1 MMMLSFVLAIF
12 YCKFILTDMVRI
24 NANLTVRQEKIL
36 TSALGIVA
44 EEGSRALTMKRVA
57 KAVGVTEAAIY
68 RHFENKRHMLLCLY
82 GYVKELLLSELSPVL
97 AEDVPPPER
106 LTLFVGT
113 MLDYLSK
120 HKGVNLI
127 LLAETIYNQDDELR
141 KAMLGI
147 FTGFRELAKTLIMA
161 GMTSG
166 HFRRDIDIDGFVTCL
181 AGMMQSVLTKNML
194 EKGTAGEFDV
204 GSAKD
209 AIPDCILKG
218 LLPRPHGSQCGD
230 AAGSG

>member
-1 MMMLSFVLAIF
+1 MAYFRD
-12 YCKFILTDMVRI
+12 KLT
-24 NANLTVRQEKIL
+24 ARQEKIL
-36 TSALGIVA
+36 TSALEIVA

-68 RHFENKRHMLLCLY
+68 RHFENKRHMLLALY

-97 AEDVPPPER
+97 AQDMPPPER
-106 LTLFVGT
+106 LALFVGT

-127 LLAETIYNQDDELR
+127 LLAETIYHQDDELR
-141 KAMLGI
+141 KAMLDI

-166 HFRRDIDIDGFVTCL
+166 HFRGDIDIDGFVTCL

-194 EKGTAGEFDV
+194 EKGTAGKFDME
-204 GSAKD
+204 SAKK

-218 LLPRPHGSQCGD
+218 LLPRPKGSGCGD
-230 AAGSG
+230 TAGLV

>member
-1 MMMLSFVLAIF
+1 MRHFRD
-12 YCKFILTDMVRI
+12 KLT
-24 NANLTVRQEKIL
+24 ARQEEIL
-36 TSALGIVA
+36 TSALEIVA

-68 RHFENKRHMLLCLY
+68 RHFKNKRHLLLALY

-97 AEDVPPPER
+97 AEDLPAPGR
-106 LTLFVGT
+106 LALFVGT

-120 HKGVNLI
+120 HKGINLI
-127 LLAETIYNQDDELR
+127 LLAETIYHQDEELR
-141 KAMLGI
+141 KAMLDI
-147 FTGFRELAKTLIMA
+147 FSSFRELAKTIIMA

-166 HFRRDIDIDGFVTCL
+166 DFRRDIDIDGFATFL

-204 GSAKD
+204 ESAKK
-209 AIPDCILKG
+209 AILDCILRG
-218 LLPRPHGSQCGD
+218 LLPRPLV
-230 AAGSG
+230 